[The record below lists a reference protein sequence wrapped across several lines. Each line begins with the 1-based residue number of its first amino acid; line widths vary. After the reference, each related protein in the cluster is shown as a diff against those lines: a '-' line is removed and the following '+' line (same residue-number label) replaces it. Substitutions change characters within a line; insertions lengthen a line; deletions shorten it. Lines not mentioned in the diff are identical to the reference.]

1 MARISSHSVAVDEFR
16 HTHSRSNIPPAAIA
30 NEAPIPLMA
39 PIELDVSP
47 RQTPTLRFDD
57 NDELQRL
64 LEKAARVGLSK
75 EEGEKLA
82 AMVAVPQP
90 QLSWAQKSA
99 KSRVEI
105 EPVALH
111 IHERLSTQAILACA
125 KKESPQRSL
134 FADDEW
140 DYEKDLEF
148 YKHDMEWANRLI
160 LGDSLSVMASLS
172 RRENLAGQ
180 VQTIYM
186 DPPYGIKFASNF
198 QPKIGQRDV
207 KDKDDD
213 LTREPEMVRAY
224 RDTWN
229 LGVHSYLTYL
239 RDRLVLA
246 KELLKDEGSIFVQI
260 SDENLHRVRCVMD
273 EVFGSENFCALIAVK
288 KTATQTDAGISSSVD
303 YLIWYA
309 KELGKAK
316 LRTLYVPKAFGGE
329 YAAQYRTIEM
339 LNGERRRLA
348 NDEIPPVDCPL
359 LRADNMTSS
368 HEYSLGKVEHEL
380 EGKKYSPNA
389 RYWTTSP
396 EGVRRL
402 LGANRLIGSG
412 KTLSY
417 ARFLDDFGQVP
428 LLNVWTDTGTGGY
441 GDDKQYVV
449 QTTTKVISRCLL
461 MTSDPGD
468 LVFDPTCGSGTTAV
482 VAETWGRRWITCDT
496 SRVALAIARQR
507 VLTAKFDAFEFADEA
522 QGVKGNF
529 KYKTVPHITLKS
541 IAQNPHLDPIFEQ
554 FNPRL
559 DAALQRTNAALAEVT
574 GEERRAL
581 KTRLVMLKKPT
592 DADKR
597 RFDLPSERFEPWTVP
612 FDVAEEYPVALQS
625 AILEYRKIWREKMD
639 AVNAQI
645 ASSAESETLYDKPII
660 RKNVVRVSG
669 PFTVEAVQPPEMSLS
684 APQILHPEIEE
695 ELPAFSIQ
703 EVQPKPALETQNAAS
718 YLENLT
724 ALLKSDGVTFPGNRK
739 ITFDSLE
746 AHSFGSTPAHA
757 VGTWHDEN
765 GDEQRAIISF
775 GPQYGPI
782 GARQV
787 EEVGRVA
794 YKQGFDAAIFA
805 GFAFDATASALIE
818 RGGKIPFHLAHIRPD
833 VNPAMDGLLKTTPN
847 SQLFSVFGS
856 PRVAVEKNG
865 DEYSVLMQGMDIYD
879 PVKNEITPT
888 GASKVA
894 AWFLDCNY
902 DNRTFCI
909 NQAFFP
915 DQNAW
920 EKIGKALGNSIDVA
934 AFSGTK
940 SVPFKA
946 GENRKVAVKVI
957 DPRGNEVMS
966 VEELS

>member
-1 MARISSHSVAVDEFR
+1 
-16 HTHSRSNIPPAAIA
+16 
-30 NEAPIPLMA
+30 
-39 PIELDVSP
+39 
-47 RQTPTLRFDD
+47 
-57 NDELQRL
+57 
-64 LEKAARVGLSK
+64 
-75 EEGEKLA
+75 
-82 AMVAVPQP
+82 
-90 QLSWAQKSA
+90 
-99 KSRVEI
+99 
-105 EPVALH
+105 
-111 IHERLSTQAILACA
+111 
-125 KKESPQRSL
+125 
-134 FADDEW
+134 
-140 DYEKDLEF
+140 
-148 YKHDMEWANRLI
+148 
-160 LGDSLSVMASLS
+160 
-172 RRENLAGQ
+172 
-180 VQTIYM
+180 M

-273 EVFGSENFCALIAVK
+273 EVFGSENFCGLITFA
-288 KTATQTDAGISSSVD
+288 KTSSFTSELLSSAND
-303 YLIWYA
+303 YLLWYA
-309 KELGKAK
+309 KDKSKVKYNK
-316 LRTLYVPKAFGGE
+316 LLQIKRERTEGGTYTWVE
-329 YAAQYRTIEM
+329 TPS
-339 LNGERRRLA
+339 GESRRLTSE
-348 NDEIPPVDCPL
+348 EIKEGEIEDIGKRF
-359 LRADNMTSS
+359 RADNIVSSGASLAGAKTIAFSGKEYLPSPNSHWKTSADGMNRLALANRVL
-368 HEYSLGKVEHEL
+368 SLGKVL
-380 EGKKYSPNA
+380 AYK
-389 RYWTTSP
+389 RY
-396 EGVRRL
+396 E
-402 LGANRLIGSG
+402 
-412 KTLSY
+412 
-417 ARFLDDFGQVP
+417 DDFP
-428 LLNVWTDTGTGGY
+428 LMPFSNVWDDTIIGTFS
-441 GDDKQYVV
+441 DKFYVV
-449 QTTTKVISRCLL
+449 QTAERVIERCLL

-507 VLTAKFDAFEFADEA
+507 ILTAKFDAFEFADEA

-529 KYKTVPHITLKS
+529 QYKTVPHITLKS
-541 IAQNPHLDPIFEQ
+541 IAQNPHLDPIFEK

-559 DAALQRTNAALAEVT
+559 EEALQQCNAALSEVT
-574 GEERRAL
+574 SEERRAL
-581 KTRLVMLKKPT
+581 KTRLAMLKKPT

-597 RFDLPSERFEPWTVP
+597 RFDLPSERFEHWTVP

-645 ASSAESETLYDKPII
+645 ASSAESETLYDKPIL

-703 EVQPKPALETQNAAS
+703 EVQPKTALETQNAAS

-805 GFAFDATASALIE
+805 GFAFDATASAMIE

-865 DEYSVLMQGMDIYD
+865 DEYSVSMQGMDIYD

-894 AWFLDCNY
+894 AWFLDCDY

-966 VEELS
+966 VEELN